1 MAGVSIKKI
10 SGYLE
15 KDGLNIIDTNVYIVS
30 YGKSAAII
38 DIGGGYEKVINYLK
52 EKDLDVKY
60 IFLTHSHFDH
70 IYYLDD
76 LKQMYP
82 EAKVVA
88 SIKSKIKDEDVTLIK
103 DINGESIKTDIDIF
117 VKDKDKIFLGSNKIY
132 ENIDIKEKIENG
144 IVNLSKDSGIEFNI
158 LDTPGHTIDSICIL
172 MVYKEKEILFSGD
185 TIFKDSI
192 GRTDF
197 KTGSIELMEDTLKR
211 LKRIIKDNVLV
222 LPGHGENTSFKDWK
236 KVFYRL

>member
-1 MAGVSIKKI
+1 MANVNVKKI

-30 YGKSAAII
+30 LGKEAVLV
-38 DIGGGYEKVINYLK
+38 DIGGGYDELIKYLK
-52 EKDLDVKY
+52 ENDLDLKY

-70 IYYLDD
+70 IYYLDK
-76 LKQMYP
+76 LKQIYP
-82 EAKVVA
+82 DAKVIA
-88 SIKSKIKDEDVTLIK
+88 SIKSKIKDEDITLVK
-103 DINGESIKTDIDIF
+103 DINGESIKTNIDIL
-117 VKDKDKIFLGSNKIY
+117 VKDKDKIFLGDNKIY
-132 ENIDIKEKIENG
+132 ENIDIKEKIEDG
-144 IVNLSKDSGIEFNI
+144 KVNLSQNEGIEFNI
-158 LDTPGHTIDSICIL
+158 IDTPGHTIDSISIL
-172 MVYKEKEILFSGD
+172 MRYKDKEILFSGD

-197 KTGSIELMEDTLKR
+197 PTGSIELMEDSLKKLKR
-211 LKRIIKDNVLV
+211 NLKDDVLV